1 MNDYIYQLAK
11 KIRPDLETIRGQ
23 QRISGTADV
32 LTLLYSLPLV
42 VIGLFWLVRVSSWYS
57 IQQLWVIYLL
67 MGVILILFNR
77 LRFFFITEIRTGGYA
92 NSDGALDG
100 IAVWAAVLL
109 LGPTAVVVKSSLGC
123 SFLPWLDFAR

>member
-11 KIRPDLETIRGQ
+11 KFRPDLETIPGQ

-32 LTLLYSLPLV
+32 LTLFYSLPLV

-57 IQQLWVIYLL
+57 IQQFWVIYLL

-109 LGPTAVVVKSSLGC
+109 LV
-123 SFLPWLDFAR
+123 